1 LLEVHLRPPAP
12 VGWHQRRIRPPY
24 ASSKRVCDSMLN
36 RPPSVS
42 LPVDGSRHAIQPEIA
57 RFFAA
62 KALASCDRRST
73 VLCFLPPTL
82 CVLDWESPDRSL
94 NTSDALCRSMAPYRG
109 FRSLDTIHPRHPKIP
124 LATALGPTIQPG
136 LPTLTTGLGSLARST
151 QSTFD

>member
-1 LLEVHLRPPAP
+1 LLEVYLRPPAP
-12 VGWHQRRIRPPY
+12 VGWLQRRIRPPC
-24 ASSKRVCDSMLN
+24 ASPKRVCDSMLN

-42 LPVDGSRHAIQPEIA
+42 LPVDGSRHAIRSEIA

-73 VLCFLPPTL
+73 VLRFLLPTL

-94 NTSDALCRSMAPYRG
+94 STSDALCRSMTPHRG
-109 FRSLDTIHPRHPKIP
+109 FHSPDTIRPRHPKIP
-124 LATALGPTIQPG
+124 PAMALEACHPARAANTNYR
-136 LPTLTTGLGSLARST
+136 LGSLARST